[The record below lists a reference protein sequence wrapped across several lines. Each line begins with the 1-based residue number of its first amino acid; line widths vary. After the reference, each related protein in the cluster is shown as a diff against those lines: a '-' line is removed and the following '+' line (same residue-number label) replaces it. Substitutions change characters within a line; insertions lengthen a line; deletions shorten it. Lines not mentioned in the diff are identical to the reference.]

1 MLNRQSGL
9 LVAAI
14 LLLLPNLASANE
26 VDRDAHLSIGNIYRH
41 STNNGASKDISQLSI
56 GNTRQLIA
64 RNRQRNRTPIRR
76 KQPIYS
82 PPAIIQKMDEPT
94 SKVRMPKMPSV
105 PAVPSIPNSTI
116 QTTPTVRSSTIRG
129 SSNEHGVES
138 TIEQRQSVQCS
149 GSGTSVSRSS
159 TTINGR
165 TISSE
170 VRGNCQ

>member
-1 MLNRQSGL
+1 MFNRQSGL
-9 LVAAI
+9 LVVVI
-14 LLLLPNLASANE
+14 LLLLPNLASASE
-26 VDRDAHLSIGNIYRH
+26 VDRDVHLSIGNIYRH
-41 STNNGASKDISQLSI
+41 STSNGMSTDISQLS

-105 PAVPSIPNSTI
+105 PAVPSIPSSTI
-116 QTTPTVRSSTIRG
+116 PTTPTVRSSIIRG

-138 TIEQRQSVQCS
+138 TVEQRQSVQCS